1 MLAVV
6 FMENSDILKHIEKRK
21 NERKLHLMCWE
32 YIEKLNA
39 DVGLSDSTMKEL
51 QAKVSSKIAM
61 CDRSIQDHER
71 LL

>member
-1 MLAVV
+1 MGK
-6 FMENSDILKHIEKRK
+6 EDILKHIEKRK
-21 NERKLHLMCWE
+21 NEKKLHLMFWE
-32 YIEKLNA
+32 YIEKLNL

-61 CDRSIQDHER
+61 CYRSIQDHER